1 LAKISKQTTKS
12 RDITGGLPRV
22 TELFEARSPQE
33 PAIVSEIEGKVRF
46 GARKKGSR
54 EIFVIAPDESD
65 EKKYNVPL
73 GKHILVQEGDE
84 IPAGEKITDGPINPH
99 DILKIKG
106 TSAVQEYLVN
116 EIQDVYRLQGVK
128 INDKHIEVIVRQML
142 QKVKIVSPGDTRFL
156 EEDMVDRNEFIE
168 ENSKVMSMVYI
179 EDKGDSKFKDGQLI
193 AKSKLREINLD
204 LKKKSKKAIDARD
217 GYPAT
222 FEHVLLGITQAALS
236 TESFISAAS
245 FQETTKVLTNAA
257 TEAKVDY
264 LLGLKENVVMGHLIP
279 AGTGLKKYKNIML
292 KSEIAVPEVKEEE
305 KIQAS

>member
-1 LAKISKQTTKS
+1 
-12 RDITGGLPRV
+12 
-22 TELFEARSPQE
+22 
-33 PAIVSEIEGKVRF
+33 
-46 GARKKGSR
+46 
-54 EIFVIAPDESD
+54 
-65 EKKYNVPL
+65 
-73 GKHILVQEGDE
+73 
-84 IPAGEKITDGPINPH
+84 
-99 DILKIKG
+99 
-106 TSAVQEYLVN
+106 
-116 EIQDVYRLQGVK
+116 
-128 INDKHIEVIVRQML
+128 
-142 QKVKIVSPGDTRFL
+142 VKIVSPGDTRFL

-204 LKKKSKKAIDARD
+204 LKKKSKKAITARD

-305 KIQAS
+305 KIQAG

>member
-1 LAKISKQTTKS
+1 MKWKTEIRNPLIFLPVHICLLKKEKQYLAGTILAKISKQTTKS

-33 PAIVSEIEGKVRF
+33 PAIVSEIEGTVKF

-54 EIFVIAPDESD
+54 EILIVAPDESD

-73 GKHILVQEGDE
+73 GKHILVQENDE

-142 QKVKIVSPGDTRFL
+142 QKIKIVSPGDTKFL
-156 EEDMVDRNEFIE
+156 EEDIVDRNEFIE
-168 ENSKVMSMVYI
+168 ENNKVMSMLFMSRI
-179 EDKGDSKFKDGQLI
+179 RENPD
-193 AKSKLREINLD
+193 LR
-204 LKKKSKKAIDARD
+204 
-217 GYPAT
+217 
-222 FEHVLLGITQAALS
+222 
-236 TESFISAAS
+236 
-245 FQETTKVLTNAA
+245 KV
-257 TEAKVDY
+257 
-264 LLGLKENVVMGHLIP
+264 
-279 AGTGLKKYKNIML
+279 
-292 KSEIAVPEVKEEE
+292 S
-305 KIQAS
+305 